1 MRNGIALREQ
11 LDGREVI
18 RIPKLVSLY
27 DRASRRELLTGLKL
41 LRALVSRKRPVMLV
55 FDRTERV
62 FSEGML
68 LLVAEIRRLLRYS
81 EGHADIK
88 CTVPSNDKVAQVLK
102 QVGLLDLLGVE
113 CTVQPRDSDVVMWRH
128 AYGSGA
134 QGSLFDDVLGDY
146 DGEITSALT
155 SALYRGVSEAMT
167 NVVNHAYSAARADGL
182 GYQGNGKEWW
192 MFSAEQNG
200 KLSLVFCDLGA
211 GISGTLPVSR
221 PDIWKRILRRD
232 SRDDARVI
240 KYAVADSVSR
250 TKKGHR
256 GKGLGQIARV
266 IESIPDASVVIYSNK
281 GAYRRTADGA
291 VRVVEFDGSIL
302 GTLINWQIP
311 LSGREL

>member
-1 MRNGIALREQ
+1 M
-11 LDGREVI
+11 I
-18 RIPKLVSLY
+18 RIPRQVSLY
-27 DRASRRELLTGLKL
+27 DRASRRDLLAGLKL
-41 LRALVSRKRPVMLV
+41 LRACVHRKRPVMLA
-55 FDRTERV
+55 FDRTEKV

-81 EGHADIK
+81 EGQADIK

-113 CTVQPRDSDVVMWRH
+113 CTVQPRDSDVIMWRH

-134 QGSLFDDVLGDY
+134 QGSLFDDVLSDY
-146 DGEITSALT
+146 DGEITPVLT

-167 NVVNHAYSAARADGL
+167 NVVNHAYSSARADGL

-221 PDIWKRILRRD
+221 PDVWKRILRRD
-232 SRDDARVI
+232 SRDDGRII

-291 VRVVEFDGSIL
+291 VRVMEFDGSIL